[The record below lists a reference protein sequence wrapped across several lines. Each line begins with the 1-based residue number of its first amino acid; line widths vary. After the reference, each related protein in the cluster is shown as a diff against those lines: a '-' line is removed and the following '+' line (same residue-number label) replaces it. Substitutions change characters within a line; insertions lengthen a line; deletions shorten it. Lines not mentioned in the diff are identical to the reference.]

1 MKLAHNPS
9 LRNRKVKQFSNYF
22 LYITI
27 FFKKSQWCP
36 DPEQGRTV
44 IDKVFEELVEA
55 LKREST
61 TGERDRTHPDQS
73 PLSPQSPEI
82 EAPSAGEVPEVP

>member
-36 DPEQGRTV
+36 NPEQGRTV
-44 IDKVFEELVEA
+44 IDKVFEDLIRV
-55 LKREST
+55 LKEENT
-61 TGERDRTHPDQS
+61 TRKQDRTHPYQS

-82 EAPSAGEVPEVP
+82 EAPFLALDPDK